1 MTVTIRV
8 LLENSSQ
15 GQSLDFN
22 LPGQCI
28 LSIQQ
33 KEHQKAEAIKEP
45 FSPKSTPAVFLN
57 KLLKEP
63 ILEKNIL
70 V

>member
-15 GQSLDFN
+15 GQSLDS
-22 LPGQCI
+22 GQCI

-45 FSPKSTPAVFLN
+45 FSLKSTPAVFLN

-63 ILEKNIL
+63 ILAKNIL